1 MGLFIGEHN
10 TGEQEGGRE
19 DAGGAGAH
27 VGPGQGST
35 VPRLPMRGGLA
46 PGRCRGA
53 SPQDRGEVTASQSGS
68 TSVPRAATALITVLE
83 GLCTEH
89 LLCPFTCT
97 SSIHPVPA
105 L

>member
-1 MGLFIGEHN
+1 M
-10 TGEQEGGRE
+10 
-19 DAGGAGAH
+19 
-27 VGPGQGST
+27 GPGQGST

-83 GLCTEH
+83 ANLLVSFSESTLSLSDTEQQ
-89 LLCPFTCT
+89 LRAWPRGGEQSGAAT
-97 SSIHPVPA
+97 
-105 L
+105 